1 MYSENSSATFGTRNF
16 LHQILQ
22 HILCCAR
29 RVHLLATDCFAMV
42 QAQIAQQC
50 DLPARGCQSILVIIC
65 RYLRCSCSWSCTSS
79 AAPVMLFAYD
89 VITAVDVV
97 NAASD
102 LRRRRWPKPP
112 HRRPHACG
120 RNPVDRC
127 RSRRARFAESYAPF
141 SIASSSGSVGE
152 INSVGKVKARLSK
165 LRPHIAAIAATMI
178 TFDRSNADL
187 DAHCSGSV
195 TAT

>member
-1 MYSENSSATFGTRNF
+1 MPPVTFAAGAGQNRR
-16 LHQILQ
+16 IG
-22 HILCCAR
+22 AR
-29 RVHLLATDCFAMV
+29 MLAGEIPSIV
-42 QAQIAQQC
+42 VGVG
-50 DLPARGCQSILVIIC
+50 ARGS
-65 RYLRCSCSWSCTSS
+65 
-79 AAPVMLFAYD
+79 
-89 VITAVDVV
+89 
-97 NAASD
+97 
-102 LRRRRWPKPP
+102 
-112 HRRPHACG
+112 
-120 RNPVDRC
+120 
-127 RSRRARFAESYAPF
+127 ESYAPF